1 MPTRNILFGIV
12 LKIAQTLGFAIV
24 VSLAQRQR
32 RQSSMIEISDVDYS
46 TSAAFEISSLAV
58 IAVLIIIYAV

>member
-1 MPTRNILFGIV
+1 VFLIC
-12 LKIAQTLGFAIV
+12 LGFAIV
-24 VSLAQRQR
+24 VSLAQRQK